1 MTYNPRQTFE
11 AGRGSIYSSY
21 KPPSKS
27 KPKPSRNSM
36 TFEPGRGSIYDT
48 YKPPKKSKPKPPNR
62 NTGGYDPVGGGS
74 IDDPGYKGPGLGSPP
89 NTGND
94 KDDSSSQDTFIDTLM
109 KKVKSS
115 FNFAGGTSQND
126 EPTEP
131 DPVSVYTA
139 DVFEIPTIQVG
150 YENPNPMRSGEEMSA
165 DIARM
170 FDRSKDK
177 GYYQYS
183 TEADSRYDEVPAASA
198 NKNLEV
204 NKTKS
209 AVERFLKDVIAPDS
223 KEYKIKKNDTLS
235 AIALREG
242 VTVEDLVKVNGIKD
256 KDRIYTDETLIIPES
271 KDMQKVKDFVDSID
285 PDAQFYQSGV
295 SMEDREFEP
304 ELGYDEIA
312 LPSEATVDKK
322 IKGLGARPEVTVT
335 ELDPVVGGYDDGPL
349 KDLGLMSP
357 TKPQPVD
364 AITAAKKDLTNK
376 FYDDIG
382 TYGESD
388 HGDTPVQSN
397 DVGAD
402 ADDLDVGYGHKL
414 KQSEKDSGMIHGIKF
429 KNEDGTY
436 IPLTEVQKRE
446 ILKKDFERETNL
458 ARNRAN
464 GWDSKLETKGSSWDQ
479 LDFKYQNALSSLAF
493 NVGGTLAGDDWDRVL
508 DAAIAED
515 PKAFATEMR
524 RTRDVRQPDGTI
536 KKVKDEAMDNR
547 VAKELYY
554 SGIIDKLSEVSDELP
569 EATAGSG
576 VPQ

>member
-1 MTYNPRQTFE
+1 MTYDPRQTFK
-11 AGRGSIYSSY
+11 AQQAAYSRAAGTASTSSQNKSKSSRNTGRGGSY
-21 KPPSKS
+21 FSDITP
-27 KPKPSRNSM
+27 
-36 TFEPGRGSIYDT
+36 
-48 YKPPKKSKPKPPNR
+48 SKPKPPVK

-74 IDDPGYKGPGLGSPP
+74 IDDPGYKGPGLGSNP

-94 KDDSSSQDTFIDTLM
+94 NDDSSSEDTFVNTLM

-126 EPTEP
+126 EPTDP
-131 DPVSVYTA
+131 DPVAVYSADRFLRSV
-139 DVFEIPTIQVG
+139 IPIG
-150 YENPNPMRSGEEMSA
+150 IENPNPMRSSA
-165 DIARM
+165 EVAGDIDTM
-170 FDRSKDK
+170 LDRSKDK

-183 TEADSRYDEVPAASA
+183 TEAGSRYDEVPAASA
-198 NKNLEV
+198 NKNLDI

-209 AVERFLKDVIAPDS
+209 AIERFLKEVIAPDS
-223 KEYKIKKNDTLS
+223 KQYKIKKNDTLS
-235 AIALREG
+235 SIALREG
-242 VTVEDLVKVNGIKD
+242 ITVADLVKVNGIKD

-285 PDAQFYQSGV
+285 PDAKYSQSGV
-295 SMEDREFEP
+295 SEDQREFAP
-304 ELGYDEIA
+304 EDT
-312 LPSEATVDKK
+312 SELNNPQTQQDLIPTDPMSAQEESFER
-322 IKGLGARPEVTVT
+322 KGI
-335 ELDPVVGGYDDGPL
+335 
-349 KDLGLMSP
+349 MSP
-357 TKPQPVD
+357 TAQPVD

-397 DVGAD
+397 DVGAK
-402 ADDLDVGYGHKL
+402 ADNLDVGYGHKL

-446 ILKKDFERETNL
+446 ILKKDFEVETNL
-458 ARNRAN
+458 ARTVQN

-524 RTRDVRQPDGTI
+524 RTRDVTQPDGTI

-554 SGIIDKLSEVSDELP
+554 SGIIDTLSEVSDELVN
-569 EATAGSG
+569 ATAGSG
-576 VPQ
+576 IPQ